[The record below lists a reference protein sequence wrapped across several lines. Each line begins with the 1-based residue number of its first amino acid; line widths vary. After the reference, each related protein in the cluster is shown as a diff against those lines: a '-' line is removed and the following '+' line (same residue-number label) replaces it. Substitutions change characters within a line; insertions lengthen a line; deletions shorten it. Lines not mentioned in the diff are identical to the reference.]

1 MNSYKDDKKIL
12 ENEIKRKDNEI
23 NRLRQQ
29 KRDEKLILDKNRR
42 DDLYKLN
49 ILKDEKVKLYERKR
63 KIKGIIRDV
72 AKLK

>member
-29 KRDEKLILDKNRR
+29 KRDEKLILDKIEGMISIN
-42 DDLYKLN
+42 
-49 ILKDEKVKLYERKR
+49 
-63 KIKGIIRDV
+63 
-72 AKLK
+72 